1 MSISNTTMTIGKL
14 TLKNKTATEWTS
26 ANPTLEKGEIGIEN
40 DTGKFKLGDSTTE
53 WKTLPY
59 AAMTVA
65 EITAALAGK
74 ADTSA
79 IPPVI
84 DSLTSDSTTSA
95 LSAKQGKALNAKI
108 PAVVNTL
115 TETTAGKALDATQGK
130 ALKEHYDG
138 IAAINTIAVS

>member
-1 MSISNTTMTIGKL
+1 MTIGKL

-26 ANPTLEKGEIGIEN
+26 ANPTLDKGEIGIEN

-74 ADTSA
+74 ADTTA
-79 IPPVI
+79 IPPVV
-84 DSLTSDSTTSA
+84 DNLTSTSTTSA
-95 LSAKQGKALNAKI
+95 LSANQGRALNDKI
-108 PAVVNTL
+108 PAVVNSL